1 MSISS
6 EISFATGDG
15 SKLGF
20 CITERMA
27 QDTQFLVTVD
37 TSWLRCSAPSSTY
50 MCGPPTILFAELAAN
65 WRGWKD
71 EKCWADLESRVS
83 LAATAD
89 SLGHVTI
96 KVALRGP
103 NFHDRAE
110 VRLVFE
116 AGALENM
123 SLAIASIFSRD

>member
-1 MSISS
+1 MSVSS

-15 SKLGF
+15 SKLSF
-20 CITERMA
+20 RITERMA
-27 QDTQFLVTVD
+27 QDTQFLTAVERP
-37 TSWLRCSAPSSTY
+37 WLRCSAPSSTY
-50 MCGPPTILFAELAAN
+50 MCGLPTAFFAELAAN
-65 WRGWKD
+65 WRGWKH
-71 EKCWADLESRVS
+71 EKRWADLESRVS

-103 NFHDRAE
+103 NFQDRAE
-110 VRLVFE
+110 VRLTFE

-123 SLAIASIFSRD
+123 SLAMASIFSRD